1 MAPLTEKDREVIL
14 SSSLNAER
22 LARVKRELDCQASDH
37 LLQHDGYERRIFEA
51 GRQYARLEAE
61 QLRADCAAIKASVGK

>member
-1 MAPLTEKDREVIL
+1 MAPLTKRDREVIL

-22 LARVKRELDCQASDH
+22 LARVKQELDCQASDH

-51 GRQYARLEAE
+51 GRHYAQLEAD
-61 QLRADCAAIKASVGK
+61 QLRAECAAVKASVVN